1 MSPLSRVK
9 ERFSE
14 SESFQEARTT
24 WKEKVELLEN
34 QLEQER
40 NELKKGVGETGE
52 LRARC
57 ESLKVD
63 LEEARR
69 QLEDAK
75 QRLEDERALRMREV
89 AELEEEVRQEMEKRK
104 EGSRQ
109 DEFCINGCP
118 LNVAEETEV
127 YRAILEMVEV
137 LGRPT
142 SVLDVSEGSCQE
154 TMTTGGQGSLA
165 KEESSV
171 GGLKVRE
178 DLPKKEE
185 CLLSGIARIR
195 GGRPLPECVGSFFTK

>member
-1 MSPLSRVK
+1 MSSSRVK

-14 SESFQEARTT
+14 SESFQEARIT
-24 WKEKVELLEN
+24 WKEKVELLEKH
-34 QLEQER
+34 LEQER

-57 ESLKVD
+57 DSLKVD
-63 LEEARR
+63 LEEAKR

-75 QRLEDERALRMREV
+75 QRLEDERALRTREV
-89 AELEEEVRQEMEKRK
+89 AELEEEVRQEVEKRK
-104 EGSRQ
+104 EAGRQ

-137 LGRPT
+137 LGRP
-142 SVLDVSEGSCQE
+142 SGVLEVSEGGCQE
-154 TMTTGGQGSLA
+154 STLSTSGHQGSLE
-165 KEESSV
+165 KEGSSD

-178 DLPKKEE
+178 
-185 CLLSGIARIR
+185 RIVR
-195 GGRPLPECVGSFFTK
+195 RSKR